1 MAKFAIYYIP
11 PADSL
16 LYQRGS
22 AILGYDIRA
31 RQTLP
36 VDNPTRQ
43 ALGEFHSGWVEMSQY
58 YGFHVTTAGTY
69 EYDPMTFAWDAVIET
84 VADILDVLDPHT
96 PLELLASPDLIWGK
110 SFVGLRFT
118 PNQAFQTLHTL
129 LCAMLPQYGI
139 LSRPMRKLQQDPQA
153 FGTAH
158 HLAHRTA
165 RYFTPYIYDN
175 FVPHFTL
182 LNPFVSANPA
192 PIFEACQML
201 FGEFSVVEV
210 RSICVVNLSDDAPWY
225 HIVHE
230 FDRGQFPRPYSVTS
244 T

>member
-36 VDNPTRQ
+36 VENPTRQ
-43 ALGEFHSGWVEMSQY
+43 ALGEFHSDWVEMSQY

-118 PNQAFQTLHTL
+118 P
-129 LCAMLPQYGI
+129 
-139 LSRPMRKLQQDPQA
+139 
-153 FGTAH
+153 
-158 HLAHRTA
+158 
-165 RYFTPYIYDN
+165 
-175 FVPHFTL
+175 
-182 LNPFVSANPA
+182 
-192 PIFEACQML
+192 
-201 FGEFSVVEV
+201 
-210 RSICVVNLSDDAPWY
+210 
-225 HIVHE
+225 
-230 FDRGQFPRPYSVTS
+230 
-244 T
+244 